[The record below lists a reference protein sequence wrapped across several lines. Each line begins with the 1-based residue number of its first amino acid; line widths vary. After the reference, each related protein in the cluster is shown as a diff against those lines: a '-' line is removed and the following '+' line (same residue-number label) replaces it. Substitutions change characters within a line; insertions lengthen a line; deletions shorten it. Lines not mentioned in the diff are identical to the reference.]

1 MVAIAERP
9 KRSRLSL
16 KRIGKNIPE
25 SLIYE
30 MMDGKIIY
38 RKGYKEVLSGKKT
51 IEEIMG
57 ASSLQSVVA
66 YHITS
71 ILAKF
76 IDEDIYFVLINES
89 GINLDH
95 KSNLANDLAIY
106 DKTILKPSMITTKY
120 TNVPPKIAIEID
132 VKADYED
139 LTELGYIY
147 KKTQKLLN
155 FGVEKVIWIITSV
168 GKVTVS
174 TKDKNWET
182 MDWSKDVEILDDC
195 SFNMANYLEKQG
207 IVVDFQ

>member
-1 MVAIAERP
+1 MVAIAEKP

-174 TKDKNWET
+174 TQEKNWET
-182 MDWSKDVEILDDC
+182 MDWNKDVEIMDGH
-195 SFNMANYLEKQG
+195 SFNVANYLKKQG
-207 IVVDFQ
+207 IEY

>member
-1 MVAIAERP
+1 MLVTVERSQKIRRISAKISP
-9 KRSRLSL
+9 K
-16 KRIGKNIPE
+16 KIPK

-30 MMDGKIIY
+30 MMDGKFIY
-38 RKGYKEVLSGKKT
+38 RKGYKKVLSGEKT
-51 IEEIMG
+51 LEEIMG
-57 ASSLQSVVA
+57 SSSLQSFVA
-66 YHITS
+66 AYIAKM
-71 ILAKF
+71 IFKF
-76 IDEDIYFVLINES
+76 IDEDKYFTLINEA

-95 KSNLANDLAIY
+95 KNNLANDLAIY
-106 DKTILKPSMITTKY
+106 DKNVLKPSMISVKY
-120 TNVPPKIAIEID
+120 ADVPPKIAIEID

-182 MDWSKDVEILDDC
+182 MDWNKDIEIMDGYT
-195 SFNMANYLEKQG
+195 FNVAEYLQKHG
-207 IVVDFQ
+207 IE